1 MLRPNA
7 TAGPPM
13 PGVLANDMRALA
25 SATEPAAA
33 APLPNGGALTAFRLT
48 AVRLTAFALTAFA
61 LTAGPTTALAA
72 PGLTLAPG
80 IAFAWTAPGTEGLL
94 TFRFERGPS
103 PNEPIT
109 GVALTARHLTVT
121 GYRLGPDDDR
131 LSLRVRA
138 DAPGIIE
145 VPSLL
150 VHTRFAPPQRLR
162 AGAAEVVAL
171 TQQGGPLRLVRWTSD
186 DELGLYAAFALV
198 NDSALPVTVR
208 RLRYAPEP
216 LDRGLALVATGPPTA
231 FTAWEEDVLARMA
244 PAFAAFL
251 EGHGRSP
258 TVAARPIPPP
268 SLAFPLRGGLADAS
282 WRAPDALSERLE
294 PGAALFV
301 ALTPAAFRSYVHD
314 LTIVASPVVGFTM
327 GANAACCELQGV
339 PAAIQHPPRLPP
351 ASARPRTA
359 GR

>member
-1 MLRPNA
+1 MVRPNA
-7 TAGPPM
+7 TASPPL
-13 PGVLANDMRALA
+13 PGVPAHAMRAPTT
-25 SATEPAAA
+25 ATVRATT
-33 APLPNGGALTAFRLT
+33 APLAIVAVLATLALA
-48 AVRLTAFALTAFA
+48 
-61 LTAGPTTALAA
+61 AGTMTALAA

-80 IAFAWTAPGTEGLL
+80 IAFAWTAPGAEGLL
-94 TFRFERGPS
+94 TFRFESGPS
-103 PNEPIT
+103 ADEPIT
-109 GVALTARHLTVT
+109 GVTLTVRHLTVT
-121 GYRLGPDDDR
+121 GYHLGPDDDR

-138 DAPGIIE
+138 DASGIIE

-171 TQQGGPLRLVRWTSD
+171 AQDGGPLRLVRWTSD

-198 NDSALPVTVR
+198 NDAALPVTVR

-216 LDRGLALVATGPPTA
+216 LDRGLVLVATGPPTA
-231 FTAWEEDVLARMA
+231 FAAWEEDVLRSMA
-244 PAFAAFL
+244 PAFAAYL

-268 SLAFPLRGGLADAS
+268 SLAFPLRGGLAGAS
-282 WRAPDALSERLE
+282 WRAPDALSVRLE
-294 PGAALFV
+294 PGAALFL
-301 ALTPAAFRSYVHD
+301 ALTPAAFESYVHD
-314 LTIVASPVVGFTM
+314 LTLVASPVVGFTM
-327 GANAACCELQGV
+327 GADEACCELQGV

-351 ASARPRTA
+351 ASARPRGA